1 MSPTR
6 ISNDLRQAVRD
17 RAGRRCEYCLLRE
30 GHGFLPHE
38 PDHIIA
44 EKHGGPASFEN
55 LALACFQCNRFK
67 GSDIASIDTDTGTLV
82 PLFNPRTEEWRE
94 HFALKLGKI
103 IPLSGRGRVTVKLL
117 KLNRPE
123 RVEVRNTLV
132 DLGQYP

>member
-1 MSPTR
+1 MR
-6 ISNDLRQAVRD
+6 I
-17 RAGRRCEYCLLRE
+17 LLRE

-44 EKHGGPASFEN
+44 EKHGGPGFEN

-103 IPLSGRGRVTVKLL
+103 IPLSARGRVTVKLL